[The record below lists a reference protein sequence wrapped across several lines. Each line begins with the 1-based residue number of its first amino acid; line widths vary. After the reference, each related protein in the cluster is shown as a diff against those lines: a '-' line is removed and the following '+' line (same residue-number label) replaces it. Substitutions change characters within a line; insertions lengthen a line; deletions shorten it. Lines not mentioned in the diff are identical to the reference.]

1 MDTVQMTLRGVPVE
15 VADALR
21 AQAKAS
27 GKSLNRYMV
36 DRLSRE
42 AERLTYQRK
51 LVEKYRLADV
61 TQVEVDETRRLRDAM
76 KGDWD

>member
-42 AERLTYQRK
+42 AARSTYQRK

-61 TQVEVDETRRLRDAM
+61 TQAEVDETRRLRDAM